1 FSLGFTWLPLA
12 EGSPKSPLRTFP
24 VTDWSLT
31 HLVVHNKTGEVYVG
45 AVNRIYKLSNNLT
58 LLRTHVTGPVEDNEK
73 CYPPPSVQSCPHGLV
88 TTNNVNKLLLVD
100 YSGNR
105 LIACGSASQGICQ
118 FLRLDDLFKLGEP
131 HHRKEH
137 YLSSVNES
145 GTMSGV
151 IIEVLNGQNK
161 LFIGTP
167 IDGKSEYFPTLSSR
181 KLMANEENAEMFGFV
196 YQDEFVSSQL
206 KIPSDTLSKFPT
218 FDIYYIYS
226 FSSEQFVYYLTL
238 QLDTQLTSP
247 DSTGEQFFTSK
258 IVRLCVD
265 DPKFYS
271 YVEFPI
277 GCVQDGIEYRL
288 IQDAYLTKPGKAL
301 AKYLGISEQEDI
313 LFTIFSQGQKNR
325 VKPPKES
332 VLCLFTLKKIKDKI
346 KERIQSCYR
355 GEGKLSLPWLLNKEL
370 GCINSP
376 LQIDDNFCG
385 QDFNQPLGGT
395 VTIEGTP
402 LFVDK
407 EDGMTSVAAY
417 DYRGQTVVFA
427 GTRSGKIKKV
437 GKPSGF
443 ADAQL
448 GCYENVV
455 AHEGSSILRDL
466 VLSPDRQHI
475 YAMTEKQ
482 VTRVPVESCE
492 QYESCELCLGSRDP
506 HCGWCVLHNICSR
519 KDRCERA
526 DEPQRFASDL
536 QQCVQ
541 LTVQP
546 KNISVT
552 MSEVPLVLQ
561 AWNVPDLSAG
571 VNCSFEDFT
580 ESESRIEDG
589 KIYCSSPSAKDV
601 IPITRGRGELRV
613 VKLYLKSK
621 ETGKKFASVDFVFY
635 NCSVHQSCLSCVNGS
650 FPCHWCKYRHICT
663 HNAADCSF
671 LEGRVKLSE
680 DCPQI
685 LPSTQIY
692 IPVGVVKPITLTA
705 KNLPQPQ
712 SGQRNYECIFHIPGS
727 TTRVTALRFNSTSIQ
742 CQNTSYFYEGNDISD
757 LPVNLS
763 VVWNG
768 NFVIDNPQNIQ
779 AHLYKCSA
787 LRESCGLCL
796 KADPRFECGWCVMER
811 RCSLRQHCLAY
822 DSSWMHASS
831 GNSRCTDP
839 KITKL
844 FPETGPRQGGTR
856 LTITG
861 ENLGL
866 KFEDVRWGV
875 KVGKVAC
882 IPIESEYISAEQIV
896 CEIGDASLSKH
907 EARVEVC
914 IRDCTPNYRAISPKT
929 FTFVTPTFSRVVP
942 ARGPLSGG
950 TWIAIEGT
958 YLNAGSN
965 VSVTIGGRPCAF
977 SWRSARE
984 IRCRTPPGHT
994 PGGSPILININR
1006 AELSNPEVKYN
1017 YTEDPTIQKIDPEW
1031 SINSGGTLLTVT
1043 GTNLAT
1049 IKEPRIR
1056 AKYCSSERENNC
1068 TVYNDT
1074 TMVCYAPSIDNP
1086 VRSPPELGDRPDEI
1100 GFVMDNVQALL
1111 IINTTNFVYYPDPVF
1126 EPLSPTGMLELK
1138 PSSPLILK
1146 GRNLL
1151 PPAAGNSRLNYTVL
1165 IGDTPCTL
1173 TVSETQLLCE
1183 SPNLTG
1189 QHKVTVS
1196 AGGFEFSPGT
1206 LQIYSDS
1213 LLTLPAIIGIGGGG
1227 GLLLL
1232 IIIIV
1237 LIAYKRKSRDAD
1249 RTLKRLQ
1256 LQMDNLE
1263 SRVALECKEAFA
1275 ELQTDIN
1282 ELTNDLD
1289 GAGIPFLDYRTYAMR
1304 VLFPGI
1310 EDHPVLKEMEVQ
1322 ANVEKSLTLF
1332 GQLLNKKHFLLTFI
1346 RTLEAQRSFSMRDRG
1361 NVASLIMTAL
1371 QGEMEYATGVLKQ
1384 LLSDLIEKNLESKN
1398 HPKLL
1403 LRRTESVAEKMLTNW
1418 FTFLLYKFLKE
1429 CAGEPLF
1436 MLYCA
1441 IKQQME
1447 KGPIDAITG
1456 EARYSLSEDKLIRQ
1470 QIDYKM
1476 LTLNCVNP
1484 ENENAPEI
1492 PVKVLNCDTITQVKE
1507 KLLDAVY
1514 KGVPYSQRP
1523 KAGDMDLEW
1532 RQGRMARIILQD
1544 EDVTTKIDNDW
1555 KRLNTLAHYQVTD
1568 GSSVALV
1575 PKQNSAYN
1583 ISNSSTFTK
1592 SLSRYESMLRTAS
1605 SPDSLRSRT
1614 PMITPD
1620 LESGTKLWHLVKN
1633 HDHMD
1638 QREGDRGSKMVSE
1651 IYLTRLLATKGTL
1664 QKFVDDLFETIFSTA
1679 HRGSA
1684 LPLAI
1689 KYMFDFLDEQA
1700 DKHQIND
1707 YDVRHTW
1714 KSNCLPLRFWVNV
1727 IKNPQFVFDIHK
1739 NSITDACLS
1748 VVAQTFMDSCSTSE
1762 HKLGKDSPSNKLLYA
1777 KDIPNYKSWVE
1788 RYYADI
1794 AKMPAISD
1802 QDMSAY
1808 LAEQSRLHLSQ
1819 FNSMSA
1825 LHEIYSYITKYKDEI
1840 LAALEKDEQAR
1851 RQRLRSKLEQAIDTM
1866 ALSS

>member
-1 FSLGFTWLPLA
+1 MCHLARSVASSGQGNFLLIGLLVIMSSSLSGGQPPPFKRFIPA
-12 EGSPKSPLRTFP
+12 
-24 VTDWSLT
+24 DCSLT
-31 HLVVHNKTGEVYVG
+31 HLAIHMKTGEVYVG
-45 AVNRIYKLSNNLT
+45 AVNRIFKLSSNLT
-58 LLRTHVTGPVEDNEK
+58 NLRSHMTGPVVDNEK
-73 CYPPPSVQSCPHGLV
+73 CYPPPSVQSCNHELAQTP
-88 TTNNVNKLLLVD
+88 NVNKLLLID
-100 YSGNR
+100 YAQNR
-105 LIACGSASQGICQ
+105 LIACGSTSQGICQ

-137 YLSSVNES
+137 YLSSVAES

-151 IIEVLNGQNK
+151 IISSPQSPTSK

-181 KLMANEENAEMFGFV
+181 KLMENEEDADMFSFV

-206 KIPSDTLSKFPT
+206 KIPSDTLSKFPA
-218 FDIYYIYS
+218 FDIYYVYS
-226 FSSEQFVYYLTL
+226 FSSEQFVYYLTM

-247 DSTGEQFFTSK
+247 DASGEQFFTSK
-258 IVRLCVD
+258 IVRLCMD

-277 GCVQDGIEYRL
+277 GCTKDGVEYRL
-288 IQDAYLTKPGKAL
+288 VQDAFLARPGRQL
-301 AKYLGISEQEDI
+301 ANSLGISENEDI
-313 LFTIFSQGQKNR
+313 LFTVFSQGQKNR
-325 VKPPKES
+325 AKPPKES
-332 VLCLFTLKKIKDKI
+332 ALCLFTLRKIKEKI

-355 GEGKLSLPWLLNKEL
+355 GDGKLSLPWLLNKEL
-370 GCINSP
+370 ACINSP

-395 VTIEGTP
+395 STIEGIP
-402 LFVDK
+402 LFIDK
-407 EDGMTSVAAY
+407 DDGMTSVAAY
-417 DYRGQTVVFA
+417 DYRGNTVAFV
-427 GTRSGKIKKV
+427 GTRNGKLKKV
-437 GKPSGF
+437 GFHP
-443 ADAQL
+443 AVL
-448 GCYENVV
+448 YEKVTV
-455 AHEGSSILRDL
+455 SEGGSPLLRDML
-466 VLSPDRQHI
+466 FSPDQQYIYTLTDRQ
-475 YAMTEKQ
+475 
-482 VTRVPVESCE
+482 VVRVPVESCE
-492 QYESCELCLGSRDP
+492 QYTTCGECLGSRDP
-506 HCGWCVLHNICSR
+506 HCGWCVLHNVCSR
-519 KDRCERA
+519 KDHCERA
-526 DEPQRFASDL
+526 GEPQRFASDQRQSL
-536 QQCVQ
+536 GTDS
-541 LTVQP
+541 LTL
-546 KNISVT
+546 T
-552 MSEVPLVLQ
+552 
-561 AWNVPDLSAG
+561 LSF
-571 VNCSFEDFT
+571 SL
-580 ESESRIEDG
+580 
-589 KIYCSSPSAKDV
+589 SPSHPK
-601 IPITRGRGELRV
+601 
-613 VKLYLKSK
+613 KS
-621 ETGKKFASVDFVFY
+621 GDPVNFPSLLISLHF
-635 NCSVHQSCLSCVNGS
+635 SCLSCVNGS
-650 FPCHWCKYRHICT
+650 FPCHWCKYRHMCT
-663 HNAADCSF
+663 QNANDCSF
-671 LEGRVKLSE
+671 QEGRVNNSE

-692 IPVGVVKPITLTA
+692 IPVGVTKPITLAA

-712 SGQRNYECIFHIPGS
+712 SGQRNYECVFHIQGEIHNVP
-727 TTRVTALRFNSTSIQ
+727 ALRFNSTSIQ
-742 CQNTSYFYEGNDISD
+742 CQKTPYNYEGNDISD
-757 LPVNLS
+757 LPVDLS

-768 NFVIDNPQNIQ
+768 NFVIDNPYNIK
-779 AHLYKCSA
+779 AHLYKCYA
-787 LRESCGLCL
+787 LRDSCGMCL
-796 KADPRFECGWCVMER
+796 KANPRFECGWCVGEKK
-811 RCSLRQHCLAY
+811 CSLRQECTPPE
-822 DSSWMHASS
+822 STWMHATT
-831 GNSRCTDP
+831 GNSRCAHP

-844 FPETGPRQGGTR
+844 YPETGPRQGGTM

-866 KFEDVRWGV
+866 QFKDIQNGVRI
-875 KVGKVAC
+875 GKVTC
-882 IPIESEYISAEQIV
+882 NPQEDEYISAEQIV
-896 CEIGDASLSKH
+896 CRLNDATGYRVQ
-907 EARVEVC
+907 EAQVEVC
-914 IRDCTPNYRAISPKT
+914 VRECSHPDYKT
-929 FTFVTPTFSRVVP
+929 VSSKAFTFVSPYFTRVHP
-942 ARGPLSGG
+942 STGPLSGG
-950 TWIAIEGT
+950 TRITIDGSH
-958 YLNAGSN
+958 LNAGSA
-965 VSVTIGGRPCAF
+965 VSVKIGLHPCRFERRNAK
-977 SWRSARE
+977 E
-984 IRCRTPPGHT
+984 IVCVTPAGQATGET
-994 PGGSPILININR
+994 PVMVDINA
-1006 AELSNPEVKYN
+1006 AELRNPDVKFS
-1017 YTEDPTIQKIDPEW
+1017 YTEDPTILKIEPDW
-1031 SINSGGTLLTVT
+1031 SIASGGTKLTIT

-1049 IKEPRIR
+1049 IKEPKMR
-1056 AKYCSSERENNC
+1056 AKYGAAKSENVSNC
-1068 TVYNDT
+1068 TVLNNT
-1074 TMVCYAPSIDNP
+1074 VMVCLAPSVAGSDKSFSD
-1086 VRSPPELGDRPDEI
+1086 VGSSPDEI
-1100 GFVMDNVQALL
+1100 GFVMDDVRSLL
-1111 IINTTNFVYYPDPVF
+1111 VVNETFSYHPDPVF

-1146 GRNLL
+1146 GRNLI
-1151 PPAAGNSRLNYTVL
+1151 PAAPGNAKLNYTVL
-1165 IGDTPCTL
+1165 IGETPCILTL
-1173 TVSETQLLCE
+1173 SESQLLCE
-1183 SPNLTG
+1183 WPNLTG
-1189 QHKVTVS
+1189 EHKVTVRV
-1196 AGGFEFSPGT
+1196 GGFEYSPGT

-1232 IIIIV
+1232 VIIVV

-1275 ELQTDIN
+1275 ELQTDIH
-1282 ELTNDLD
+1282 ELTQELD

-1310 EDHPVLKEMEVQ
+1310 EDHPVLKEMEVP
-1322 ANVEKSLTLF
+1322 ANVEKALTLF
-1332 GQLLNKKHFLLTFI
+1332 GQLLTKKHFLLTFI

-1384 LLSDLIEKNLESKN
+1384 LLSDLIDKNLESKN

-1441 IKQQME
+1441 MKQQME

-1470 QIDYKM
+1470 QIDYKT
-1476 LTLNCVNP
+1476 LTLHCVNP
-1484 ENENAPEI
+1484 ENENAPEVT
-1492 PVKVLNCDTITQVKE
+1492 VKSLNCDTVTQVKE

-1514 KGVPYSQRP
+1514 KGTPYSQRP
-1523 KAGDMDLEW
+1523 KASDMDLEW

-1568 GSSVALV
+1568 GSVIALV

-1633 HDHMD
+1633 HDHSD

-1700 DKHQIND
+1700 DKHSISD
-1707 YDVRHTW
+1707 PDVRHTW

-1777 KDIPNYKSWVE
+1777 KDIPNYKNWVE
-1788 RYYADI
+1788 RYYSDI
-1794 AKMPAISD
+1794 ARMPAISD

-1808 LAEQSRLHLSQ
+1808 LAEQSRLHANQ

-1825 LHEIYSYITKYKDEI
+1825 LHEIYSYIIKYKDEI
-1840 LAALEKDEQAR
+1840 LSALERDEQAR
-1851 RQRLRSKLEQAIDTM
+1851 RQRLRSKLEQVIDTM
-1866 ALSS
+1866 ALTS

>member
-1 FSLGFTWLPLA
+1 MPRGNRDEASGSVMHVPAGPERRGRRPGPAMPLLHLSLCVFLMLLLLLGVVQAVAGATRAGRGLQPVF
-12 EGSPKSPLRTFP
+12 RTFSAS
-24 VTDWSLT
+24 DWGLT
-31 HLVVHNKTGEVYVG
+31 HLVVHEQTGEVYVG
-45 AVNRIYKLSNNLT
+45 AVNRIYKLSGNLT
-58 LLRTHVTGPVEDNEK
+58 LLRAHVTGPVEDNEK
-73 CYPPPSVQSCPHGLV
+73 CYPPPSVQSCPHGLGS
-88 TTNNVNKLLLVD
+88 TDNVNKLLLLD
-100 YSGNR
+100 YAANR
-105 LIACGSASQGICQ
+105 LLACGSASQGICQ

-137 YLSSVNES
+137 YLSSVREAGS
-145 GTMSGV
+145 MAGV
-151 IIEVLNGQNK
+151 LIAGPLGQAQAK
-161 LFIGTP
+161 LFVGTP

-181 KLMANEENAEMFGFV
+181 RLMANEEDADMFSFV

-206 KIPSDTLSKFPT
+206 KIPSDTLSKFPA
-218 FDIYYIYS
+218 FDIYYVYS
-226 FSSEQFVYYLTL
+226 FRSEQFVYYLTL

-247 DSTGEQFFTSK
+247 DAAGEHFFTSK

-277 GCVQDGIEYRL
+277 GCEQAGVEYRL
-288 IQDAYLTKPGKAL
+288 VQDAYLSRPGSAL
-301 AKYLGISEQEDI
+301 AHQLGLADDEDV
-313 LFTIFSQGQKNR
+313 LFTVFAQGQKNR

-332 VLCLFTLKKIKDKI
+332 VLCLFTLRAIKEKI

-370 GCINSP
+370 GCINS
-376 LQIDDNFCG
+376 
-385 QDFNQPLGGT
+385 
-395 VTIEGTP
+395 
-402 LFVDK
+402 
-407 EDGMTSVAAY
+407 
-417 DYRGQTVVFA
+417 
-427 GTRSGKIKKV
+427 
-437 GKPSGF
+437 
-443 ADAQL
+443 
-448 GCYENVV
+448 
-455 AHEGSSILRDL
+455 
-466 VLSPDRQHI
+466 
-475 YAMTEKQ
+475 
-482 VTRVPVESCE
+482 VTRVPVESCV
-492 QYESCELCLGSRDP
+492 QYTSCELCLGSRDP
-506 HCGWCVLHNICSR
+506 HCGWCVLHSICSR
-519 KDRCERA
+519 RDACERA

-536 QQCVQ
+536 LQCVQ

-546 KNISVT
+546 RNVSVT
-552 MSEVPLVLQ
+552 MSQVPLVLQ

-571 VNCSFEDFT
+571 INCSFEDFT
-580 ESESRIEDG
+580 ESESILEDG
-589 KIYCSSPSAKDV
+589 HIHCHSPSSEEVA
-601 IPITRGRGELRV
+601 PITRGQGDQRV

-650 FPCHWCKYRHICT
+650 FPCHWCKYRHVCT
-663 HNAADCSF
+663 HNAADCAF
-671 LEGRVKLSE
+671 LEGRVNVSE

-692 IPVGVVKPITLTA
+692 VPVGVVKPITLTA
-705 KNLPQPQ
+705 RNLPQPQ
-712 SGQRNYECIFHIPGS
+712 SGQRGYECLFHIPGS
-727 TTRVTALRFNSTSIQ
+727 PARVTALRFNSSSLQ
-742 CQNTSYFYEGNDISD
+742 CQNSSYSYEGNDISD

-768 NFVIDNPQNIQ
+768 NFIIDNPQNIQ
-779 AHLYKCSA
+779 AHLYKCPA

-796 KADPRFECGWCVMER
+796 KADPRFECGWCVAER
-811 RCSLRQHCLAY
+811 RCSLRPHCPA
-822 DSSWMHASS
+822 DSPAAWMHAHHGS
-831 GNSRCTDP
+831 SRCADP
-839 KITKL
+839 KIFKL
-844 FPETGPRQGGTR
+844 SPETGPRQGGTR
-856 LTITG
+856 LTIVG

-866 KFEDVRWGV
+866 RFEDVRLGV
-875 KVGKVAC
+875 RVGKVLC
-882 IPIESEYISAEQIV
+882 SPVESEYISAEQIV
-896 CEIGDASLSKH
+896 CEIGDASTVRAHDAL
-907 EARVEVC
+907 VEVC
-914 IRDCTPNYRAISPKT
+914 VRDCSPQFRALSPKR
-929 FTFVTPTFSRVVP
+929 FTFVTPTFYRVSP

-950 TWIAIEGT
+950 TWIGIEGSH
-958 YLNAGSN
+958 LNAGSDVA
-965 VSVTIGGRPCAF
+965 VSVGGRPCSF
-977 SWRSARE
+977 SWRNSRE
-984 IRCRTPPGHT
+984 IRCLTPPGQS
-994 PGGSPILININR
+994 PGSAPIIININR
-1006 AELSNPEVKYN
+1006 AQLTNPEVKYN
-1017 YTEDPTIQKIDPEW
+1017 YTEDPTILKIDPEW

-1049 IKEPRIR
+1049 VREPRIR
-1056 AKYCSSERENNC
+1056 AKYGGVERENSC
-1068 TVYNDT
+1068 LVYNDT
-1074 TMVCYAPSIDNP
+1074 TMVCRAPSVDNP
-1086 VRSPPELGDRPDEI
+1086 SRTPPELGERPEEL
-1100 GFVMDNVQALL
+1100 GFIMDDVRALL
-1111 IINTTNFVYYPDPVF
+1111 VLNTSSFLYFPDPVL
-1126 EPLSPTGMLELK
+1126 EPLSPTGLLELK

-1151 PPAAGNSRLNYTVL
+1151 PPAPGNLRLNYTVL
-1165 IGDTPCTL
+1165 IGSTPCTL

-1189 QHKVTVS
+1189 QHKVTVR
-1196 AGGFEFSPGT
+1196 AGGFEFSPGM
-1206 LQIYSDS
+1206 LQVYSDS
-1213 LLTLPAIIGIGGGG
+1213 LLTLPAIVGIGGGG

-1232 IIIIV
+1232 VIVVV

-1275 ELQTDIN
+1275 ELQTDIH

-1332 GQLLNKKHFLLTFI
+1332 GQLLTKKHFLLTFI

-1484 ENENAPEI
+1484 ENENAPEV
-1492 PVKVLNCDTITQVKE
+1492 PVKGLNCDTVTQVKE

-1575 PKQNSAYN
+1575 PKQTSAYN

-1633 HDHMD
+1633 HDHLD

-1700 DKHQIND
+1700 DQHQIHD
-1707 YDVRHTW
+1707 SDVRHTW

-1739 NSITDACLS
+1739 SSITDACLS

-1840 LAALEKDEQAR
+1840 LTALEKDEQAR
-1851 RQRLRSKLEQAIDTM
+1851 RQRLRSKLEQVVDTM